1 MGKLYIIKAIQ
12 KREVFTLE
20 DEFVRDIITLD
31 LDDDTQLECEVLDF
45 LEVDGQEYVLLYPIK
60 EEEDGE
66 VLVYRYDE
74 DEEENPILSNIETD
88 EEYEKVA
95 EAFDALE
102 EEWDDEFFE
111 EDAEEE

>member
-1 MGKLYIIKAIQ
+1 MA
-12 KREVFTLE
+12 
-20 DEFVRDIITLD
+20 DEFVKDIITLD

-102 EEWDDEFFE
+102 AEWDDEFFE

>member
-1 MGKLYIIKAIQ
+1 MA
-12 KREVFTLE
+12 

-45 LEVDGQEYVLLYPIK
+45 LEVDGQEYVLLYPLK

-74 DEEENPILSNIETD
+74 DEEENPILSNIEND
-88 EEYEKVA
+88 EEFEKVS
-95 EAFDALE
+95 EAYNALE

-111 EDAEEE
+111 EEEE

>member
-1 MGKLYIIKAIQ
+1 M
-12 KREVFTLE
+12 
-20 DEFVRDIITLD
+20 
-31 LDDDTQLECEVLDF
+31 ECEVLDF
-45 LEVDGQEYVLLYPIK
+45 LEVDDQEYVLLYPIK

-74 DEEENPILSNIETD
+74 DEEENPILTNIETD

-102 EEWDDEFFE
+102 EEWDEEFFE
-111 EDAEEE
+111 EDSEEE

>member
-1 MGKLYIIKAIQ
+1 MA
-12 KREVFTLE
+12 

-45 LEVDGQEYVLLYPIK
+45 LEVDGQEYVLLYPLK

-74 DEEENPILSNIETD
+74 DEEENPILSNIEND
-88 EEYEKVA
+88 EEFEKVS
-95 EAFDALE
+95 EAYNALE

-111 EDAEEE
+111 EDSEEE

>member
-1 MGKLYIIKAIQ
+1 MA
-12 KREVFTLE
+12 

-31 LDDDTQLECEVLDF
+31 LDDGTQLECEVLDF
-45 LEVDGQEYVLLYPIK
+45 LEVDGQEYVLLYPLK

-74 DEEENPILSNIETD
+74 DEEENPILSNIEND
-88 EEYEKVA
+88 EEFEKVS
-95 EAFDALE
+95 EAYNALE

-111 EDAEEE
+111 EEEE

>member
-1 MGKLYIIKAIQ
+1 M
-12 KREVFTLE
+12 T

-31 LDDDTQLECEVLDF
+31 LDDGTTLECEVLDF
-45 LEVDGQEYVLLYPIK
+45 MEVDGQEYVFLYPIK

-74 DEEENPILSNIETD
+74 DEEENPMLSNIESD
-88 EEYEKVA
+88 DEYEKVA

-102 EEWDDEFFE
+102 GEWDDEFFE
-111 EDAEEE
+111 DEEA

>member
-1 MGKLYIIKAIQ
+1 MA
-12 KREVFTLE
+12 
-20 DEFVRDIITLD
+20 DEFERGIITLD
-31 LDDDTQLECEVLDF
+31 LDDGTQMECEVLDF
-45 LEVDGQEYVLLYPIK
+45 LEVDDQEYVLLYPIK

-74 DEEENPILSNIETD
+74 DEEENPILTNIETD

-102 EEWDDEFFE
+102 EEWDEEFFE
-111 EDAEEE
+111 EDSEEE

>member
-1 MGKLYIIKAIQ
+1 MA
-12 KREVFTLE
+12 
-20 DEFVRDIITLD
+20 DEFIRDIITLD

-45 LEVDGQEYVLLYPIK
+45 LEVDDQEYVLLYPLK
-60 EEEDGE
+60 EDEDGE
-66 VLVYRYDE
+66 VLVYRYEEDE
-74 DEEENPILSNIETD
+74 DENPILSNIETD
-88 EEYEKVA
+88 EEYEQVA

>member
-1 MGKLYIIKAIQ
+1 MA
-12 KREVFTLE
+12 

-31 LDDDTQLECEVLDF
+31 LDDGTSLECEVLDF
-45 LEVDGQEYVLLYPIK
+45 LEVEGQEYILLYPIK

-74 DEEENPILSNIETD
+74 DEEENPMLSNIESD

-95 EAFDALE
+95 EAFEALE
-102 EEWDDEFFE
+102 NEMDEEFFE
-111 EDAEEE
+111 EEE

>member
-1 MGKLYIIKAIQ
+1 MA
-12 KREVFTLE
+12 

-31 LDDDTQLECEVLDF
+31 LDDNTQLECEVLDF
-45 LEVDGQEYVLLYPIK
+45 LEVDGQEYVLLYPLK

-74 DEEENPILSNIETD
+74 DEEENPILSNIEND
-88 EEYEKVA
+88 EEFEKVS
-95 EAFDALE
+95 EAYNALE

-111 EDAEEE
+111 EEEE

>member
-1 MGKLYIIKAIQ
+1 MA
-12 KREVFTLE
+12 
-20 DEFVRDIITLD
+20 DEFERGIITLD
-31 LDDDTQLECEVLDF
+31 LEDGTQMECEVLDF
-45 LEVDGQEYVLLYPIK
+45 LEVDDQEYVLLYPIK

-74 DEEENPILSNIETD
+74 DEEENPILTNIETD

-102 EEWDDEFFE
+102 EEWDEEFFE
-111 EDAEEE
+111 EDSEEE

>member
-1 MGKLYIIKAIQ
+1 MA
-12 KREVFTLE
+12 
-20 DEFVRDIITLD
+20 DEFEIGIITLD
-31 LDDDTQLECEVLDF
+31 LDDGTQMECEVLDF
-45 LEVDGQEYVLLYPIK
+45 LEVDDQEYVLLYPIK

-74 DEEENPILSNIETD
+74 DEEENPILTNIETD

-102 EEWDDEFFE
+102 EEWDEEFFE
-111 EDAEEE
+111 EDSEEE

>member
-1 MGKLYIIKAIQ
+1 MA
-12 KREVFTLE
+12 

-45 LEVDGQEYVLLYPIK
+45 LEVDDQEYVLLYPLK
-60 EEEDGE
+60 EDEDGE
-66 VLVYRYDE
+66 VLVYRYEEDE
-74 DEEENPILSNIETD
+74 DENPILSNIETD

>member
-1 MGKLYIIKAIQ
+1 MA
-12 KREVFTLE
+12 
-20 DEFVRDIITLD
+20 DEFERDIITLD
-31 LDDDTQLECEVLDF
+31 LDDGTQMECEVLDF
-45 LEVDGQEYVLLYPIK
+45 LEVDDQEYVLLYPIK
-60 EEEDGE
+60 DEEDGE

-74 DEEENPILSNIETD
+74 DEEENPILTNIETD

-102 EEWDDEFFE
+102 EEWDEEFFE

>member
-1 MGKLYIIKAIQ
+1 MA
-12 KREVFTLE
+12 

-45 LEVDGQEYVLLYPIK
+45 LEVDGQEYVLLYPLK

-88 EEYEKVA
+88 EEYERVA

-102 EEWDDEFFE
+102 EEWDEEFFE

>member
-1 MGKLYIIKAIQ
+1 MA
-12 KREVFTLE
+12 
-20 DEFVRDIITLD
+20 DEFERDIITLD
-31 LDDDTQLECEVLDF
+31 LDDGTQMECEVLHF
-45 LEVDGQEYVLLYPIK
+45 LEVDDQEYVLLYPIK

-74 DEEENPILSNIETD
+74 DEEENPILTNIETD

-102 EEWDDEFFE
+102 EEWDEEFFE
-111 EDAEEE
+111 EDSEEE